1 MGVTIPHNFVA
12 RDYQVP
18 FLKEIARA
26 MRGESEKRFFYQI
39 WHRRAGKDKT
49 NIADVVPRRLI
60 KDPVQVKYVY
70 PTNVMGRGHMW
81 EALDKDGFKFTN
93 HIPEDIR
100 DGDAN
105 ESRMII
111 KVKNQVDPLT
121 PSQFQVI
128 GANEPDRLRG
138 GGSKLFIF
146 SEWADHDPYS
156 YEVIEPILREN
167 DGIAVFN
174 TTPKGDNHARSLFEF
189 AKNHPKWYVE
199 TLSVDKTGVFNKK
212 QMEAIVDDAIRR
224 FEADG
229 RSKEEA
235 LAYIEQEYYVS
246 FDSPVMGA
254 YYGVAMMKAEKEG
267 RITRVPFVEGI
278 PVHTYWDLGIDDSMT
293 IWFQQTIGQEIH
305 FIDYIENSGE
315 GLSYYAK
322 QLQLKPYIYGRH
334 YGPHDIKV
342 RELGTGKSR
351 WEIAKK
357 LGIHFQVAPQLKV
370 NEGIN
375 AVRSLLGQ
383 CWFDTKNC
391 NRGIQAMKNYRK
403 DWDEKNMVY
412 RKGPKHDW
420 SSHGA
425 DGMRT
430 FGVSYRRPQQGQPQ
444 QQSGGVKP
452 YHENLPG

>member
-156 YEVIEPILREN
+156 YEVIEPI
-167 DGIAVFN
+167 
-174 TTPKGDNHARSLFEF
+174 
-189 AKNHPKWYVE
+189 
-199 TLSVDKTGVFNKK
+199 
-212 QMEAIVDDAIRR
+212 
-224 FEADG
+224 
-229 RSKEEA
+229 
-235 LAYIEQEYYVS
+235 
-246 FDSPVMGA
+246 
-254 YYGVAMMKAEKEG
+254 
-267 RITRVPFVEGI
+267 
-278 PVHTYWDLGIDDSMT
+278 
-293 IWFQQTIGQEIH
+293 
-305 FIDYIENSGE
+305 
-315 GLSYYAK
+315 
-322 QLQLKPYIYGRH
+322 
-334 YGPHDIKV
+334 
-342 RELGTGKSR
+342 
-351 WEIAKK
+351 
-357 LGIHFQVAPQLKV
+357 
-370 NEGIN
+370 
-375 AVRSLLGQ
+375 
-383 CWFDTKNC
+383 
-391 NRGIQAMKNYRK
+391 
-403 DWDEKNMVY
+403 
-412 RKGPKHDW
+412 
-420 SSHGA
+420 
-425 DGMRT
+425 
-430 FGVSYRRPQQGQPQ
+430 
-444 QQSGGVKP
+444 
-452 YHENLPG
+452 